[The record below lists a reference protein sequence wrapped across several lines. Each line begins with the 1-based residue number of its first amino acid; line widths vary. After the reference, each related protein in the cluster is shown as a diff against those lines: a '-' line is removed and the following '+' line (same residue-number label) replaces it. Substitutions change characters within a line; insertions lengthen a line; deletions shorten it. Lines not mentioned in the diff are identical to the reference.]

1 MSQRSPFNQR
11 NAPAASSDDKAEK
24 KSGIA
29 RRSAASAKPAREAA
43 QSVRVAP
50 ATKKGGKGVPAKPKT
65 KEERKAA
72 RRAEREEE
80 DRVATISNI
89 LLRKDED
96 YVKYRRVWWF
106 GLGAGIVCTFAS
118 FGFMNVPGASGRVEL
133 GTAAGNASV
142 VALVLA
148 YVFIIGAFIYDFVKI
163 RPIRNAYMQ
172 KAAGMSEKKRQAVV
186 DAQYAEEEKKR
197 AEKAAKKSARKGGK

>member
-11 NAPAASSDDKAEK
+11 NTPAAADEKAEK
-24 KSGIA
+24 KSGVA
-29 RRSAASAKPAREAA
+29 RKSAASAKPAREAA
-43 QSVRVAP
+43 QSVRVVP
-50 ATKKGGKGVPAKPKT
+50 VKGGKSAPAKPKT

-89 LLRKDED
+89 LMRKDQE
-96 YVKYRRVWWF
+96 YLKRRRVWWA
-106 GLGAGIVCTFAS
+106 GLVAGIVCTFAS
-118 FGFMNVPGASGRVEL
+118 FGFMNAPGSSGRVEL
-133 GTAAGNASV
+133 GTPAGNASV

-148 YVFIIGAFIYDFVKI
+148 YAFIIGSFIYDFVKI
-163 RPIRNAYMQ
+163 RPLRNSCMQ
-172 KAAGMSEKKRQAVV
+172 KASGMSERKRQAVV

-197 AEKAAKKSARKGGK
+197 AEKAAKKAARKGGK